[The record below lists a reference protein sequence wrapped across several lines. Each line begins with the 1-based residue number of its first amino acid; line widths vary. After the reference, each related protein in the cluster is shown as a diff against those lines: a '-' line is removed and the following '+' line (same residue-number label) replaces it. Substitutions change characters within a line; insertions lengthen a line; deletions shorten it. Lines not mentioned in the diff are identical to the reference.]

1 MMVKQ
6 VCVWVGCGVLLSIG
20 AGCGADKPTENDYN
34 SVAQA
39 LGSVTATNDGGGEV
53 GSMVDASAI
62 VTGSPSAGISIDA
75 SGSFSGNRLG
85 VMYDYKVTCADAAG
99 AALEKCSNASDSAD
113 VTVKWSGELT
123 TAVLSGAVSREGMFE
138 LSGIQSGTV
147 TLAGSGSL
155 TVDAHFDALLR
166 DSTRDYHLSY
176 KADYE
181 GVKVQRAPAKVI
193 GGSIHY
199 AVEVERKA
207 MDGDKNSSASFEI
220 DADLVFDASGGA
232 TLTLDGDHH
241 YTINTS
247 TGAVVAV
254 NADGK
259 T

>member
-1 MMVKQ
+1 MDVKQ
-6 VCVWVGCGVLLSIG
+6 VCMLVGCGVLVAFG
-20 AGCGADKPTENDYN
+20 AACGADKPTENDYQ

-53 GSMVDASAI
+53 GSMIDASAI
-62 VTGSPSAGISIDA
+62 VTGSPSTGISIDA

-85 VMYDYKVTCADAAG
+85 VMYDYKVTCADVAG
-99 AALEKCSNASDSAD
+99 AALEKCGNTSDSAD

-155 TVDAHFDALLR
+155 TVDAHFDAILR

-199 AVEVERKA
+199 AIEVERKA
-207 MDGDKNSSASFEI
+207 MDDNRNSSANFEI
-220 DADLVFDASGGA
+220 DADLVFDAAGGA
-232 TLTLDGDHH
+232 KLTLDGDHH
-241 YTINTS
+241 YTINTN
-247 TGAVVAV
+247 TGAVAEV
-254 NADGK
+254 NPDTK
-259 T
+259 